1 MGKIEFQDVSLDYE
15 SKGNKK
21 RVLNHVNLD
30 IDENEFVCL
39 IGPSGCGKSTL
50 LSLASGL
57 NKPTEG
63 NVKINGEVVKG
74 TGTDR
79 GVVFQHYSLFPWLT
93 AKKNVIFG
101 VKQAKKEKDNKKIIE
116 KTQYFLDKVELAD
129 SPRL

>member
-63 NVKINGEVVKG
+63 NVKI
-74 TGTDR
+74 R
-79 GVVFQHYSLFPWLT
+79 YSC
-93 AKKNVIFG
+93 NRRVC
-101 VKQAKKEKDNKKIIE
+101 
-116 KTQYFLDKVELAD
+116 
-129 SPRL
+129 